1 MKCDCKEYAP
11 SVLRLALGL
20 VFIIPGLQKLAN
32 PAMIAAMLQ
41 GMGFP
46 APTLLG
52 WLVLLAEIIFGVA
65 VLVGWKVKK
74 TVWPL
79 VVILAVALISVHIP
93 AWMAAKPMALIG
105 VLFHLL
111 GIAALVSLYLSGPG
125 AKSINKN

>member
-32 PAMIAAMLQ
+32 PAMIAGMLQ

>member
-32 PAMIAAMLQ
+32 PAMIAGMLQ

-93 AWMAAKPMALIG
+93 AWMAANPMALIG